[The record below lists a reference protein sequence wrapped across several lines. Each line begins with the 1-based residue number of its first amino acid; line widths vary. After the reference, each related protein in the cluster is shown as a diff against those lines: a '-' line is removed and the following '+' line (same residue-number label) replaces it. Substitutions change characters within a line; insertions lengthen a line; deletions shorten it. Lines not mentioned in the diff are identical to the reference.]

1 MCHLRL
7 LNGYR
12 QAKEDKENKVEGVVP
27 IPNTE
32 DENVLKNAVKENVF
46 WQMDLD
52 RKTKS
57 LKDLQGLVME
67 NGYKRGELRGQ

>member
-1 MCHLRL
+1 MCHLQF

-67 NGYKRGELRGQ
+67 DGYKRGELRGQ

>member
-1 MCHLRL
+1 M
-7 LNGYR
+7 
-12 QAKEDKENKVEGVVP
+12 VP

-32 DENVLKNAVKENVF
+32 DENVLKNALKENVF

-67 NGYKRGELRGQ
+67 DGYKRGELRGQ

>member
-1 MCHLRL
+1 MFHLRL
-7 LNGYR
+7 LNV
-12 QAKEDKENKVEGVVP
+12 QAKEDEENKLEGVVP

-32 DENVLKNAVKENVF
+32 EENVLKKAVKENVL
-46 WQMDLD
+46 WQMDFD

-67 NGYKRGELRGQ
+67 NGYKKGELRGQ